1 LTEVVVRVS
10 TPSHTVLIVDDE
22 PEILNTLRRQLRA
35 EGYRLLM
42 TTSPIEALNLV
53 AKGGVDVILADID
66 MPEMNGLELVASL
79 RRDHPAIVRLL
90 LTGDSSV
97 ESALDAINRGEVFRY
112 LTKPW
117 DREAL
122 RLTLRESI
130 ARQDELRSA
139 AAASQRAAD
148 RDRLLRGLVEQ
159 QPGILEVRREDEVYV
174 IDGRNLEL
182 NLRRITNPAVRRVFL
197 GRGADSAE
205 GEATGP
211 LSREPR

>member
-1 LTEVVVRVS
+1 MN
-10 TPSHTVLIVDDE
+10 TPTHTVLIVDDE
-22 PEILNTLRRQLRA
+22 PEILNTLRRQLRG

-53 AKGGVDVILADID
+53 AKGDVDVVLADID

-79 RRDHPAIVRLL
+79 RRDYPATVRLL

-117 DREAL
+117 HRDAL

-130 ARQDELRSA
+130 ARQEELRAA
-139 AAASQRAAD
+139 AAASARAAR
-148 RDRLLRGLVEQ
+148 RDLLLRELVEQ
-159 QPGILEVRREDEVYV
+159 HPGILDVRREHDVYV
-174 IDGRNLEL
+174 IDGRNLAVS
-182 NLRRITNPAVRRVFL
+182 LRRMIDPALRRVFL
-197 GRGADSAE
+197 GKGGATSG
-205 GEATGP
+205 GESTGP